1 MGRAMVRPVRV
12 GLIFESSADMLRFAV
27 EQATLLWGGQFQPIF
42 QPRDIGWIEETSR
55 VLGVD
60 VLLALDRAAASERA
74 AALDGFRW
82 LGYEDWGP
90 LAPARDYA
98 NHRLLGPE
106 RLLDHLPRDSRVL
119 PEWADDDPLDNLFR
133 VWFGTYRTSVQGIG
147 LRNRFGTRAAK
158 VSIEEAGEV
167 PAGVSSWI
175 TPIAATCAGI
185 DYKGDSPGASFVVV
199 DPSDPASLTAFW
211 NARACGAAA
220 FPIPAGHEKRVL
232 TAASTFLQQLLK
244 KDELSR
250 WTTGDGRPLGP
261 RIYVWQATGGEDLPA
276 ALAELLAR
284 HGVTP
289 MIDSPESGLE
299 LVRGW
304 HGEHPFT
311 TSCLLDFSQPLE
323 EEGRVARIA
332 VPALGGT
339 RQDNGVPG
347 GSIVALH
354 VNISAA
360 TGVRPDWTFSV
371 PGKRSYA
378 DLLRKYDGV
387 LLNFERPV
395 EDGRALPV
403 SADAREVTIS
413 AVPSIAILGK
423 LLEGPGWSTRQTPGG
438 IFVTRL
444 IDRLGGAGSS
454 IANQPG
460 ARAAL
465 LGTARSQR
473 GLPSGAIVQA
483 IKEWQGSWPGPL
495 SGGRE
500 DYPAAV
506 FRFFLRQAVLRP
518 VLPVDCP
525 YCTSSI
531 AYRPEDLTGQMKCEM
546 CLREF
551 PLGLALGTKA
561 NGRNDWLYQVAGHVG
576 SDRLSE
582 ALPVMATLQV
592 LCSRS
597 YKRGSMIPYVLGWAV
612 KGPRLNCEIDIAA
625 VMDYRGIPALVI
637 GEVKSWQDS
646 IDVNDLSNLKK
657 VQEHIRSQGTECFI
671 LAAVMRDLRDDERDA
686 LRNLARQ
693 PPNSIMT
700 GSALEP
706 VLPIVLTGRNLSAER
721 AQQDHPN
728 HWSPADGVLGLAKE
742 SCRANLGMTGLE
754 PNPDSEEFRFRPI
767 WTPPASDA
775 SVLDPAP

>member
-1 MGRAMVRPVRV
+1 MVRPVRV
-12 GLIFESSADMLRFAV
+12 GLVFEPSADMLRFAV

-42 QPRDIGWIEETSR
+42 QPSDIGWVEETSR
-55 VLGVD
+55 ALGVD
-60 VLLALDRAAASERA
+60 VLLALDRAAVSERT

-82 LGYEDWGP
+82 LGREGWGP
-90 LAPARDYA
+90 LAPAQDYV

-106 RLLDHLPRDSRVL
+106 RLLDDLPRDSRVL
-119 PEWADDDPLDNLFR
+119 PEWADGDPLDDMFR
-133 VWFGTYRTSVQGIG
+133 VWFGAYGTSVQGVG
-147 LRNRFGTRAAK
+147 LQNRFAAGAVK
-158 VSIEEAGEV
+158 VSLDEGGEV

-185 DYKGDSPGASFVVV
+185 DYKGESPGAVFVVV
-199 DPSDPASLTAFW
+199 DPFDPASLAAFW

-220 FPIPAGHEKRVL
+220 FPIPMGHEKRVL
-232 TAASTFLQQLLK
+232 AGAGAFLRQVLEEGRLG
-244 KDELSR
+244 R
-250 WTTGDGRPLGP
+250 WTTADGRPVGP
-261 RIYVWQATGGEDLPA
+261 RIYVWQAAGADDLPA
-276 ALAELLAR
+276 ALAELLAG

-304 HGEHPFT
+304 SGEHPFT
-311 TSCLLDFSQPLE
+311 TSYALDFSQPLE

-332 VPALGGT
+332 VPVLGGGF
-339 RQDNGVPG
+339 QNNGAPH

-360 TGVRPDWTFSV
+360 VGVRPDWTFSV

-395 EDGRALPV
+395 EDGRALSV
-403 SADAREVTIS
+403 FADAREVTIS
-413 AVPSIAILGK
+413 AVPSIAIIDRFLD
-423 LLEGPGWSTRQTPGG
+423 GPGWSACQTPGG
-438 IFVTRL
+438 IFVTRF
-444 IDRLGGAGSS
+444 IDRLGGAGSTV
-454 IANQPG
+454 ANQPG

-465 LGTARSQR
+465 LRTVRSQR
-473 GLPSGAIVQA
+473 GLASGAIVQA
-483 IKEWQGSWPGPL
+483 IKKEQGSWPGL
-495 SGGRE
+495 LGGDR
-500 DYPAAV
+500 DGYPSAV
-506 FRFFLRQAVLRP
+506 FRFFLRQAILRP

-525 YCTSSI
+525 YCTSSV
-531 AYRPEDLTGQMKCEM
+531 AHRPEDLTGQMKCEM

-551 PLGLALGTKA
+551 PLGLALGTKV

-597 YKRGSMIPYVLGWAV
+597 YERGAMIPYVLGWAV
-612 KGPRLNCEIDIAA
+612 KGPGLDCEIDIAA
-625 VMDYRGIPALVI
+625 VMGYRGVPALVI

-646 IDVNDLSNLKK
+646 IDVNDLSNLKR
-657 VQEHIRSQGTECFI
+657 VQDHIRSQGTECFI
-671 LAAVMRDLRDDERDA
+671 LAAVMRELRDDERDA
-686 LRNLARQ
+686 LRNLAQQ
-693 PPNSIMT
+693 PPNSVMT

-706 VLPIVLTGRNLSAER
+706 VLPIVLTGRNLSAEW
-721 AQQDHPN
+721 AQQSHPN

-742 SCRANLGMTGLE
+742 SCRVNLGMTGLE
-754 PNPDSEEFRFRPI
+754 PDPASKDFRFRPL
-767 WTPPASDA
+767 WSAPT
-775 SVLDPAP
+775 PAPVSDPSR